1 MGCGNAKKLS
11 ESQESFGHFMPLLRC
26 CACAAGPRVV
36 HEDAHL
42 ACVWKPAG
50 VSLSTRDR
58 GPHRVSPPIED
69 WAQRGGVAAS
79 REPDAHA
86 PLVASA
92 AERSVGGL
100 VLLSK
105 TARAAA
111 ALARP
116 AALRAAYVAV
126 VAPRDAAALT
136 LPPGATLEAPP
147 GTGGLALVRVQSHGA
162 QRPLAD
168 VAAALAAAGLPVLGV
183 PASAGVAGGAHLALV
198 ALQLPPSLAALRGA
212 AAPSAFA
219 VDVPAKFAKALRR
232 DALRAERLA
241 AQTGPAEDE
250 DETAQFMGLRL
261 RVGGDQLRPRESSA
275 ALVHAALEAL
285 RAGGAHAPRVLDLGT
300 GCGALLL
307 ACLTQ
312 LPGDATGC
320 GVDLDAAALEY
331 ARGNADAVLG
341 AEAKRVTLLRADFG
355 QLHAPA
361 TRAALASYHAV
372 LCNPPY
378 LRDAGADDGRVTAE
392 ARRALYAGADGDAAY
407 AALAASLA
415 LAQPPLLAPG
425 GVLALQLPGGAGAA
439 RTAGIV
445 ALFASAGFRVAA
457 ERRDDRGMLRCL
469 VLQQRADAQTQ

>member
-1 MGCGNAKKLS
+1 M
-11 ESQESFGHFMPLLRC
+11 
-26 CACAAGPRVV
+26 V

-58 GPHRVSPPIED
+58 GPHRVSPPLEV
-69 WAQRGGVAAS
+69 WAQSGGAAAS
-79 REPDAHA
+79 RESDAHP
-86 PLVASA
+86 PLVAST

-147 GTGGLALVRVQSHGA
+147 GTGGLALVRVQAHGG

-183 PASAGVAGGAHLALV
+183 PASAGVVGGAHLALV

-212 AAPSAFA
+212 AAPSAFT

-232 DALRAERLA
+232 DALRAERLVQQTVHQA
-241 AQTGPAEDE
+241 AAD
-250 DETAQFMGLRL
+250 DETMPFMGLSL

-307 ACLTQ
+307 ACLTK

-320 GVDLDAAALEY
+320 GVDLDAAALDY

-341 AEAKRVTLLRADFG
+341 AEAAAEQVTLLRADFG
-355 QLHAPA
+355 QLHAPD
-361 TRAALASYHAV
+361 TRAQLTSYHAV

-378 LRDAGADDGRVTAE
+378 LRDAGAGDGRVTPE
-392 ARRALYAGADGDAAY
+392 ARRALYAGADGDGAY

-415 LAQPPLLAPG
+415 AARPPLLAPG

-445 ALFASAGFRVAA
+445 ALFDAAGFCVAA
-457 ERRDDRGMLRCL
+457 ERRDERGMLRCL
-469 VLQQRADAQTQ
+469 VLQQRADAQ